1 MALKGDLSSFALP
14 DVLRLLAGTAK
25 TGRLGVSGAQG
36 SGEVWLLDGD
46 LVGGSVDTSAHAKQ
60 ATEVVFELLRFE
72 TGSFLFDDG
81 EEQAEPGEPSSV
93 DEAISVAEA
102 LLFEWAEVEA
112 VVPSMNSWVSLSPE
126 LDGNEVT
133 ISSPQWRVL
142 AAVGA
147 GTTVRTL
154 GNHFQITDL
163 KVSRR
168 VKGLVEAGLVELGE
182 PVDGHR
188 DDLTS
193 EAGSGFHSGYTGA
206 DYLGSDLAML
216 SAEDGPVVM
225 QSHDDAMLPEPLPG
239 EGTRFVGEL
248 DGLGT
253 VDGRSFESIESEAAL
268 ADAARYAEP
277 VEEPVVEEMNW
288 FLSEIAEPTD
298 AYADV
303 VADEFPDVIAPA
315 DEFPEDELAS
325 IWAAEPANSDDAA
338 IEATE
343 TEAAAEAP
351 VKAEERGSLLKFL
364 SSVKP

>member
-14 DVLRLLAGTAK
+14 DVLRLLAATAK

-206 DYLGSDLAML
+206 DYLGADLAML